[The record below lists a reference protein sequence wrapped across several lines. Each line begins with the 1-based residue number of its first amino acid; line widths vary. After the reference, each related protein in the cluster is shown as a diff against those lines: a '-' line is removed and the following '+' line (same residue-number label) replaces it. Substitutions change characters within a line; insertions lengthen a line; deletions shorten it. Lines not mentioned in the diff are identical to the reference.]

1 MGKVSQRRRGLR
13 PLMLGQPED
22 WVEEAASPEAKPF
35 SLQSCLP
42 REPGVRLCTLGSS
55 NPPAHS
61 LCLSLELLQRV
72 RKKSP
77 EKLLLYC
84 DSGSLPSLLFPA
96 KPRRSPALLE
106 AGGERSGRGG
116 GGSGERRSPRV
127 LSRADPRIIKGGW
140 AGISQR
146 ISFSLPS
153 RPLFF
158 FLLSLPRPLLWE
170 LGRGTSGEPG
180 KEEEPQSRSP
190 VLRLRGVNSNSAA

>member
-1 MGKVSQRRRGLR
+1 MR
-13 PLMLGQPED
+13 PLMLGQRED
-22 WVEEAASPEAKPF
+22 WVEEAASLEAKPF

-42 REPGVRLCTLGSS
+42 RKPGVGLCTLGSS

-72 RKKSP
+72 RKKTP

-116 GGSGERRSPRV
+116 GGSGEQRSPGV

-158 FLLSLPRPLLWE
+158 S
-170 LGRGTSGEPG
+170 S
-180 KEEEPQSRSP
+180 SRSP
-190 VLRLRGVNSNSAA
+190 ALCFGNSGGALVGSRGKRRSLSPAAQYSDSGCKQ